1 MRIVFVMLGGF
12 LLDLLLGDPE
22 KLAPLH
28 PVVWM
33 GRAIRGLERTLRAR
47 FPKTERGAYH
57 AGLCMAAL
65 MIAGTTALSAAVLYL
80 LNTLWPPLSLAVETL
95 WCWQALA
102 AKDLRVETMRVYDR
116 LRAGTLEEAR
126 GMLSRIVGRDTGS
139 LDAPGVIR
147 AAVETV
153 AENFSDG
160 AAAPML
166 YMALGGAPLALGYK
180 AVNTMDSMVGYRSER
195 YRDFGKAPARID
207 DAVNFFPA
215 RLSALLLIAAA
226 ALCGEDARQAARI
239 WRRDRRRHDSPN
251 AGQCEAAMA
260 GALGVRLCGPASY
273 FGERHEKPYIGD
285 DTRPVGAE
293 DIPRACRMEAA
304 GSLLCLGLLCLLRIL
319 WVRML

>member
-1 MRIVFVMLGGF
+1 
-12 LLDLLLGDPE
+12 
-22 KLAPLH
+22 
-28 PVVWM
+28 
-33 GRAIRGLERTLRAR
+33 
-47 FPKTERGAYH
+47 
-57 AGLCMAAL
+57 
-65 MIAGTTALSAAVLYL
+65 
-80 LNTLWPPLSLAVETL
+80 
-95 WCWQALA
+95 
-102 AKDLRVETMRVYDR
+102 
-116 LRAGTLEEAR
+116 
-126 GMLSRIVGRDTGS
+126 MLSRIVGRDTGS

-207 DAVNFFPA
+207 DAVNFLPA

-226 ALCGEDARQAARI
+226 ALCGEDARQAAHI

-304 GSLLCLGLLCLLRIL
+304 GSLLCLGLLCLIRLL

>member
-12 LLDLLLGDPE
+12 LLDGLLGDPE
-22 KLAPLH
+22 ELAPLH

-47 FPKTERGAYH
+47 FPKTRRGAYH

-65 MIAGTTALSAAVLYL
+65 MIAGTAALSAAILYL

-180 AVNTMDSMVGYRSER
+180 AVNTMDSMVGYRNER

-226 ALCGEDARQAARI
+226 ALCGEDARQAAHI

-304 GSLLCLGLLCLLRIL
+304 GSLLCLGFLCLIRL
-319 WVRML
+319 WWVMI

>member
-12 LLDLLLGDPE
+12 LLDWLLGDPE

-33 GRAIRGLERTLRAR
+33 GRAIRGLENTLRAR

-65 MIAGTTALSAAVLYL
+65 MIAGTAALSAAVLYL

-95 WCWQALA
+95 WCWQAIA

-180 AVNTMDSMVGYRSER
+180 AVNTMDSMVGYRNER

-207 DAVNFFPA
+207 DAVNFLPA

-304 GSLLCLGLLCLLRIL
+304 GSLLCLGLLCLIRL
-319 WVRML
+319 WWVMI

>member
-12 LLDLLLGDPE
+12 LLDGLLGDPE

-65 MIAGTTALSAAVLYL
+65 MIAGTAALSAAILYL

-207 DAVNFFPA
+207 DAVNFLPA

-304 GSLLCLGLLCLLRIL
+304 GSLLCLGLLCLIRL
-319 WVRML
+319 WWVMI